1 MNKRFYVITA
11 VTAIAVILAFSL
23 FSRTGKRGAARGK
36 SAERGQH
43 TAAQAE
49 KGKKEISYWTCG
61 MHPSVHSGKPG
72 KCPICGMDLIPV
84 YKEEKTPEGSD
95 AGLALTPQGERLAGV
110 KAEKAEYRHLMKE
123 IFTVGRIDYDERR
136 LAYITARISGR
147 IERLFVDFN
156 GAKVKKDDPLVLL
169 YSPGLVSTQE
179 EYILALKAL
188 DRAKEGQS
196 TDEIVDAATLVE
208 STKKRLLYWG
218 VSEQQVQEL
227 EKARQADVH
236 MVIYSP
242 IGGTVIEKNVLAGDY
257 VRTGDRLYAIADLS
271 RLWVKADVYEYEMS
285 WVRVGQEVEIVSPAY
300 PQEKFIG
307 EITFIDPVLN
317 GKTRSVRIRA
327 ELPNSGG
334 RLLPEMF
341 VDVTIRAHLGSV
353 LAIPKDAL
361 LDTGRRKI
369 VYVRR
374 DDGRYVGREVEV
386 GPEATA
392 YDEDGQKQRMLPVL
406 KGLDHGEHVVTKAN
420 FLIDSQGQISG
431 SAAAAY
437 GGALE
442 MKEGEKMPAGHKH

>member
-1 MNKRFYVITA
+1 
-11 VTAIAVILAFSL
+11 
-23 FSRTGKRGAARGK
+23 
-36 SAERGQH
+36 
-43 TAAQAE
+43 
-49 KGKKEISYWTCG
+49 
-61 MHPSVHSGKPG
+61 
-72 KCPICGMDLIPV
+72 
-84 YKEEKTPEGSD
+84 
-95 AGLALTPQGERLAGV
+95 
-110 KAEKAEYRHLMKE
+110 MKE

-431 SAAAAY
+431 SAAAAN
-437 GGALE
+437 GRALE